1 MQNSSIIVKNVL
13 YLRFNCHRIYLGI
26 YKFYSEDFGSE
37 TRDSIFWRKNINTAY
52 HIDYCIASD
61 NLMQKMV
68 KFEFYKIHGSI
79 TQADTIVVN
88 EACLTHLSSRR

>member
-1 MQNSSIIVKNVL
+1 MAFRKKVNPLLKYKPDMMVIQESKIMSC
-13 YLRFNCHRIYLGI
+13 YH
-26 YKFYSEDFGSE
+26 KFYSEDFGSE

-68 KFEFYKIHGSI
+68 KFELGTRYSG
-79 TQADTIVVN
+79 N
-88 EACLTHLSSRR
+88 C